1 MTKYSFAI
9 GNRIIGNGN
18 DVLIQTRNRKKTE
31 CIQENLE
38 ELRPLIP
45 CGLDR
50 IRFSVLDSK
59 DAKALKVLKSER
71 KIPLIADIHYQP
83 ELAFLSI
90 ENGADKVRINPG
102 NWLNESSLRR
112 LVSLCKEKNIPIRI
126 GVNSGSLNK
135 YKGKGKNEIDD
146 YFLALSETL
155 SFFQEEGF
163 TNLVL
168 SLKSSS
174 VNRTKNLYERAYQK
188 YPYPL
193 HIGLTESGFG
203 LLGARKTTAAVLPL
217 LEQGIGDTLRVSLAD
232 NRMEEIRACKEL
244 LRLSGRR
251 NNIPELI
258 VCPSCGRRAENRR
271 PIADEVLT
279 RLDTINKNIKV
290 AIMGCPVN
298 GVGEAKD
305 ADYGLAGTGKK
316 NLLLFFCKGKVIG
329 TYPKEEARQKLLD
342 AMESD

>member
-1 MTKYSFAI
+1 MKKYSFSI
-9 GNRIIGNGN
+9 GNRVIGPGH
-18 DVLIQTRNRKKTE
+18 DVLIQTRNRRKTE
-31 CIQENLE
+31 FVEDNLK
-38 ELRPLIP
+38 ELLPLVP

-50 IRFSVLDSK
+50 IRFSVLDKK
-59 DAKALKVLKSER
+59 DALALKTLKKER

-90 ENGADKVRINPG
+90 ENGADKIRINPG

-112 LVSLCKEKNIPIRI
+112 LVTLCKEKNIPIRI

-135 YKGKGKNEIDD
+135 YKGKGHDATDD
-146 YFLALSETL
+146 YFLALDETL
-155 SFFQEEGF
+155 AFFEQENF

-174 VNRTKNLYERAYQK
+174 VQRTKVLYKRAYRE

-232 NRMEEIRACKEL
+232 ERIEEIRACKEL

-251 NNIPELI
+251 KNIPELI

-271 PIADEVLT
+271 PIADIVLS
-279 RLDTINKNIKV
+279 RLDTINKNIKI
-290 AIMGCPVN
+290 AIRGCPVN
-298 GVGEAKD
+298 GIGEAKD

-316 NLLLFFCKGKVIG
+316 NSLLFFRKGEIIG
-329 TYPKEEARQKLLD
+329 TYPKEEARHRLIE
-342 AMESD
+342 AIERN